1 MIKKAITLAVVLVML
16 MASQCYAKKTALTNF
31 ELDELARHIEIN
43 LSSMGIRAHF
53 IQDNPNEMTLTI
65 EASKYKFVTVKN
77 SDGTLQNLIWYD
89 IGGSAAGKGM
99 LTVLNESIF
108 ATIGFPK
115 EDRIESNPVDNH
127 RTGVTTWNIRS
138 KRLKQELL
146 YQIKYDS
153 KNNRTLFSLGNEP
166 IDSALNSIQLAENT
180 NSLIGFGI
188 DEYIKHLQMNL
199 NGRGI
204 TSEISKNS
212 QNDIDVT
219 VKNQKSGFSTYRMI
233 AKTKSNGSIEGVV
246 WYLKTGNPTVY
257 EDMDFIRSICDTLE
271 IESNS
276 VHTFAFGSH
285 LQRIGDG
292 VFVGSF
298 LDKQKGY
305 SIRYGNRYNGDIIIR
320 GIVCEPINLN
330 DLWYDIDGLE
340 ESTESYD
347 EKIFKQ
353 EIEELS
359 VLSQHGAQAI
369 YAQLPSIYHDIPDYK
384 LTDLHTRDNKTYSC
398 TAYYKDSSC
407 DIYFT
412 QNDKGKLDT
421 AAIMFDSD
429 DERDAAIASYGK
441 ITMAIGMSTADALN
455 LHANAI
461 HNAEQR
467 LYVQKLA
474 GNTIMHG
481 LSDIYDSSRKHFS
494 LMFAYDEIAKKF
506 SLLLGVIAP
515 SPSEIADYRNELGMN

>member
-1 MIKKAITLAVVLVML
+1 MIRRTIALAMVLVML
-16 MASQCYAKKTALTNF
+16 MAAQCYAKKTALTNF

-43 LSSMGIRAHF
+43 LNSMGMRAQF
-53 IQDNPNEMTLTI
+53 VQGNPNEMTLNL
-65 EASKYKFVTVKN
+65 EASKYKFVAVKN
-77 SDGTLQNLIWYD
+77 SDGVLQNLIWYD
-89 IGGSAAGKGM
+89 IGGSAAGKGILSM
-99 LTVLNESIF
+99 LNESIF
-108 ATIGFPK
+108 SAVGFPK
-115 EDRIESNPVDNH
+115 EDRIESNPVDNR

-146 YQIKYDS
+146 YQVKYDS

-180 NSLIGFGI
+180 NSLVNFGI
-188 DEYIKHLQMNL
+188 DEYIKHLQVNL
-199 NGRGI
+199 NARGI
-204 TSEISKNS
+204 ASEISKNS
-212 QNDIDVT
+212 QNDIDIT

-233 AKTKSNGSIEGVV
+233 AKTKSNGSIVGVV
-246 WYLKTGNPTVY
+246 WYLKTGKPTVY

-298 LDKQKGY
+298 LDKQKWY
-305 SIRYGNRYNGDIIIR
+305 SIRYGNRYNGNIIIR
-320 GIVCEPINLN
+320 GLVCEPMNLN

-347 EKIFKQ
+347 ENLFKQ
-353 EIEELS
+353 RIEELS
-359 VLSQHGAQAI
+359 VLSRHGAQAI

-384 LTDLHTRDNKTYSC
+384 LTELHTRDNKTYSC

-421 AAIMFDSD
+421 AVIMFDSD
-429 DERDAAIASYGK
+429 GKWDAATESYGK
-441 ITMAIGMSTADALN
+441 ITMAVGMLPEDALN
-455 LHANAI
+455 LYANAI
-461 HNAEQR
+461 YNAEQR

-481 LSDIYDSSRKHFS
+481 LSDMYDSGNKHFS
-494 LMFAYDEIAKKF
+494 LMFAHDEIAKKF

>member
-1 MIKKAITLAVVLVML
+1 MQK
-16 MASQCYAKKTALTNF
+16 Q
-31 ELDELARHIEIN
+31 
-43 LSSMGIRAHF
+43 
-53 IQDNPNEMTLTI
+53 
-65 EASKYKFVTVKN
+65 KN
-77 SDGTLQNLIWYD
+77 
-89 IGGSAAGKGM
+89 
-99 LTVLNESIF
+99 
-108 ATIGFPK
+108 
-115 EDRIESNPVDNH
+115 
-127 RTGVTTWNIRS
+127 
-138 KRLKQELL
+138 
-146 YQIKYDS
+146 
-153 KNNRTLFSLGNEP
+153 
-166 IDSALNSIQLAENT
+166 
-180 NSLIGFGI
+180 
-188 DEYIKHLQMNL
+188 
-199 NGRGI
+199 
-204 TSEISKNS
+204 
-212 QNDIDVT
+212 
-219 VKNQKSGFSTYRMI
+219 
-233 AKTKSNGSIEGVV
+233 NGSIEGVV

-257 EDMDFIRSICDTLE
+257 EDMDFIRSICDTME
-271 IESNS
+271 IESK
-276 VHTFAFGSH
+276 FAFGSD

-320 GIVCEPINLN
+320 GIVCEPMNLN
-330 DLWYDIDGLE
+330 DLWYYIDGLE

-353 EIEELS
+353 EIERLS
-359 VLSQHGAQAI
+359 VLSWHGAQAI
-369 YAQLPSIYHDIPDYK
+369 YAQLPSIYQDIPDYK
-384 LTDLHTRDNKTYSC
+384 LTELHTRDNKTYSC

-429 DERDAAIASYGK
+429 DKRDAAIASYGK
-441 ITMAIGMSTADALN
+441 ITMAIGMSAADALN

-461 HNAEQR
+461 HNARQR

-481 LSDIYDSSRKHFS
+481 LSDMYDSSRKHFS